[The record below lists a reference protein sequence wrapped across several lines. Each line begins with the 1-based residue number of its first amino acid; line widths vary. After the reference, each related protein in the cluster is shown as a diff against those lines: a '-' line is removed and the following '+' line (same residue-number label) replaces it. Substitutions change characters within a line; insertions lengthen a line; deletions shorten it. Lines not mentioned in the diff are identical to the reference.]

1 MKFVK
6 QHVSKAVLAIVM
18 LGGFVLPAAA
28 QDLKIG
34 VVSLPALIE
43 RAPQTKAAMDALQE
57 EFAPRQREFEAKKK
71 EYDDL
76 AAKIQKD
83 LAVMGETERRNAQ
96 KEVRDLERDL
106 ARMHVDRSPVPE
118 WEGEDLASIFARLER
133 RAQPQVVLARIMR
146 QCNDRGTR
154 LVSHSLYRLIG
165 HLATSADAGRQGC
178 GFECLARI
186 ADNYPVIEFTRHAR
200 QMACQLTVTD
210 EQ

>member
-6 QHVSKAVLAIVM
+6 QHVSKAVLEIVI

-106 ARMHVDRSPVPE
+106 ARMQTE
-118 WEGEDLASIFARLER
+118 FQEDLNLRQNEEYGQLQRAMLKEVQDFAQQEGYDLI
-133 RAQPQVVLARIMR
+133 VGDGVLYVNNSVNI
-146 QCNDRGTR
+146 
-154 LVSHSLYRLIG
+154 
-165 HLATSADAGRQGC
+165 
-178 GFECLARI
+178 
-186 ADNYPVIEFTRHAR
+186 
-200 QMACQLTVTD
+200 TD
-210 EQ
+210 EVLRAVEANFQASSAR

>member
-76 AAKIQKD
+76 AARSAADSIAARVSPGAPGD
-83 LAVMGETERRNAQ
+83 LQLGILQGRLEQLRQAQ
-96 KEVRDLERDL
+96 KE
-106 ARMHVDRSPVPE
+106 
-118 WEGEDLASIFARLER
+118 
-133 RAQPQVVLARIMR
+133 
-146 QCNDRGTR
+146 
-154 LVSHSLYRLIG
+154 
-165 HLATSADAGRQGC
+165 AGS
-178 GFECLARI
+178 
-186 ADNYPVIEFTRHAR
+186 
-200 QMACQLTVTD
+200 
-210 EQ
+210 

>member
-1 MKFVK
+1 MKYVK
-6 QHVSKAVLAIVM
+6 QHVVKAVLGIALVCA
-18 LGGFVLPAAA
+18 FALPAAA
-28 QDLKIG
+28 QDIKIG

-106 ARMHVDRSPVPE
+106 ARMQNE
-118 WEGEDLASIFARLER
+118 FQEDLNLRQNEEYGLLQ
-133 RAQPQVVLARIMR
+133 RAMLKEVQEYAAAQGYDLIVGDGVLYVNSTVNITDEVLRAVEANY
-146 QCNDRGTR
+146 Q
-154 LVSHSLYRLIG
+154 
-165 HLATSADAGRQGC
+165 ATSAR
-178 GFECLARI
+178 
-186 ADNYPVIEFTRHAR
+186 
-200 QMACQLTVTD
+200 
-210 EQ
+210 